1 MTTGEKFDLRPRQR
15 EARTEVADG
24 ALKRGA
30 LDPAEQAESE
40 QLERDRVAW
49 NLPTPKPAKLI
60 DRASP
65 FEANPS

>member
-1 MTTGEKFDLRPRQR
+1 MATGERFDPRSRQR

-30 LDPAEQAESE
+30 CDPAEQAESE
-40 QLERDRVAW
+40 QRDRAAW

>member
-1 MTTGEKFDLRPRQR
+1 MTTGEKLDLRPRPR

-30 LDPAEQAESE
+30 CDPAEQAESE
-40 QLERDRVAW
+40 QRDRAAW

-60 DRASP
+60 DDASP
-65 FEANPS
+65 LEANPS